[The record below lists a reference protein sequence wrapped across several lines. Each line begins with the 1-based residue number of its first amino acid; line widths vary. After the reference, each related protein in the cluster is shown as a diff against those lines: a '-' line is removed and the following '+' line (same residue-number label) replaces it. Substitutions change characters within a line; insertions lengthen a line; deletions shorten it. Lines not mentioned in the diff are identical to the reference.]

1 MKTRR
6 ILGLAIGLVLV
17 LSTLTGCV
25 HKQTA
30 QPAKGKITIT
40 DSLGRQVEVPCPPQR
55 IVSVN
60 SDVSEVICALGAQDK
75 IVGVA
80 DTADFPP
87 LIKDKAKVGQAFT
100 PSVEKILE
108 LKPDI
113 VFGYGK
119 FLKSELAQKIEAAGI
134 PLVYLDCYKV
144 KTMAQDI
151 RTLGKI
157 LGREREAEEYIA
169 LFEKSL
175 KQVTERVKDLKPE
188 EKVPVYLEGY
198 TDYSTNG
205 PGSGGAEMLELV
217 GGKNI
222 AANEPIPYPTVSA
235 EWVVSRNPEVIIKAA
250 SSRVKHGYGAPEEG
264 MKKMREQIISR
275 PGWQQ
280 IRAVKEDRVY
290 VISSEI
296 YTGPRAAVG
305 IAYFAKWLYP
315 KLFTGLNPEA
325 IHKEFLRRFHG
336 LELKGAWVYPT
347 TH

>member
-6 ILGLAIGLVLV
+6 ILGLAIGLVLI

-25 HKQTA
+25 QKQTA

-151 RTLGKI
+151 KTLGQI
-157 LGREREAEEYIA
+157 LGREKEAAEYVA
-169 LFEKSL
+169 LFENSL

-198 TDYSTNG
+198 TDYSANG

-222 AANEPIPYPTVSA
+222 AAHESVPYPTVSP
-235 EWVVSRNPEVIIKAA
+235 EWVVSKNPQVIIKAA

-280 IRAVKEDRVY
+280 IRAVKEGRVY

-296 YTGPRAAVG
+296 YTGPRASVG

-315 KLFTGLNPEA
+315 KLFADLDPEA
-325 IHKEFLRRFHG
+325 IHKEFLSRFHG
-336 LELKGAWVYPT
+336 LELKGTWVYPQAR
-347 TH
+347 